1 MKFFTKDLLALT
13 GTLVGAYLILTHA
26 TGFSRS
32 VQAVGQAY
40 GGGVKTLQGR

>member
-1 MKFFTKDLLALT
+1 MRFFTKELLGLT
-13 GTLVGAYLILTHA
+13 GTLVAAYLILTHA

-32 VQAVGQAY
+32 VQAVGSAY